1 MRILVAGWDSG
12 GGVEAV
18 QTVVRRAAAHGH
30 QVRVL
35 GTEGLR
41 DRFESAG
48 ASFRAYRY
56 APDNDCRS
64 AETDL
69 IKEWEARTP
78 LGQFARVRDR
88 VMFGPA
94 REFCRDVV
102 EELDREPADLVVVD
116 TLIPSALSGADA
128 AGCPSVLLMH
138 GPYLMPRPG
147 APPPGSGFMPARGRL
162 GHGRDRA
169 AASLLMR
176 VFRTGMPALN
186 QARVEYGLAPLRDL
200 GDVLD
205 TVGRV
210 LVCTSPSYD
219 FATGDVPGNVR
230 YVGPQLDDEAD
241 DEAVDTGDGTWDDPG
256 GRPLVLVGLSSTVMS
271 HEEELLQRAADALG
285 RLPVR
290 GLVTTGPAVD
300 PAAIR
305 APANV
310 DVRRWVRHAD
320 VLPYCS
326 AVLTHGGHGTV
337 IKTLAAGVPLVVAP
351 LGRDQPDNA
360 ARVVRAGPACGSAGR
375 RAPRTCKKRSAG
387 SWRSRGSGP
396 RPGGWPRP
404 WPPNATRASSSTNSS
419 ARHVR
424 AQHSSA
430 QPCHIRPAAIRH
442 AGEGGDRHDKDC
454 GSGGDRTGRTARRRR
469 APRGRARRGA
479 DIPLERR

>member
-18 QTVVRRAAAHGH
+18 QTVVRRAAARGH

-48 ASFRAYRY
+48 ASFRVYRY

-102 EELDREPADLVVVD
+102 EELDREPADVVVVD
-116 TLIPSALSGADA
+116 TLIPSALSGAEA
-128 AGCPSVLLMH
+128 AGCPSVVLMH

-147 APPPGSGFMPARGRL
+147 APPPGSGFMPARGRP
-162 GHGRDRA
+162 GRWRDRA

-186 QARVEYGLAPLRDL
+186 QARAELGLAPLRDL
-200 GDVLD
+200 GDVLGA
-205 TVGRV
+205 VGRV

-219 FATGDVPGNVR
+219 FAADDVPGNVR
-230 YVGPQLDDEAD
+230 YVGPQLDDD
-241 DEAVDTGDGTWDDPG
+241 PGGGTWDDPD

-271 HEEELLQRAADALG
+271 HEEDLLQRAADALG

-300 PAAIR
+300 PAVIR

-310 DVRRWVRHAD
+310 SVRRWVRHAD
-320 VLPYCS
+320 VLPACS

-337 IKTLAAGVPLVVAP
+337 IKALAAGVPLVVAP

-360 ARVVRAGPACGSAGR
+360 ARVVRAGAGLQVSRKASAADLRNALGR
-375 RAPRTCKKRSAG
+375 VLEEPRFLTAARRMA
-387 SWRSRGSGP
+387 
-396 RPGGWPRP
+396 
-404 WPPNATRASSSTNSS
+404 ATL
-419 ARHVR
+419 
-424 AQHSSA
+424 
-430 QPCHIRPAAIRH
+430 AAERD
-442 AGEGGDRHDKDC
+442 EGLVVDELE
-454 GSGGDRTGRTARRRR
+454 RTAMSHPAHRDPSSLR
-469 APRGRARRGA
+469 
-479 DIPLERR
+479 

>member
-1 MRILVAGWDSG
+1 VRILVTGWDSG

-18 QTVVRRAAAHGH
+18 QTVVRRAAARGH

-41 DRFESAG
+41 DRFTSVG
-48 ASFRAYRY
+48 ASFRVYRY

-69 IKEWEARTP
+69 VKDWEARTP
-78 LGQFARVRDR
+78 IGQFTRVRDR

-116 TLIPSALSGADA
+116 TLIPSALSGAEA
-128 AGCPSVLLMH
+128 AGRPSVLLMH

-162 GHGRDRA
+162 GHWRDRA

-186 QARVEYGLAPLRDL
+186 QARAEFGLAPIRDL
-200 GDVLD
+200 TDVLN
-205 TVGRV
+205 TTSRV
-210 LVCTSPSYD
+210 LVCTSPRYD
-219 FATGDVPGNVR
+219 FAAGDVPGNVR
-230 YVGPQLDDEAD
+230 YVGPQLDDAAD
-241 DEAVDTGDGTWDDPG
+241 GGTWDDPG
-256 GRPLVLVGLSSTVMS
+256 GPPLVLVGLSSTVMS
-271 HEEELLQRAADALG
+271 REHELMQRAADALG
-285 RLPVR
+285 QLPVR
-290 GLVTTGPAVD
+290 GLVTTGPAAD

-310 DVRRWVRHAD
+310 SVRRWVRHAD
-320 VLPYCS
+320 VLPSCS

-337 IKTLAAGVPLVVAP
+337 IKALAAGVPLVVAP

-360 ARVVRAGPACGSAGR
+360 ARVVYAGAGLRVSRKASAASLRQALGR
-375 RAPRTCKKRSAG
+375 VLDEPRFRVAA
-387 SWRSRGSGP
+387 RRMA
-396 RPGGWPRP
+396 
-404 WPPNATRASSSTNSS
+404 ATLAAERDDGLVVDELEQTALE
-419 ARHVR
+419 
-424 AQHSSA
+424 
-430 QPCHIRPAAIRH
+430 RPAVSH
-442 AGEGGDRHDKDC
+442 
-454 GSGGDRTGRTARRRR
+454 
-469 APRGRARRGA
+469 
-479 DIPLERR
+479 

>member
-18 QTVVRRAAAHGH
+18 QTVVRRAVARGH

-35 GTEGLR
+35 GTAGLR

-48 ASFRAYRY
+48 ASFRVYRY

-94 REFCRDVV
+94 REFCRDVT
-102 EELDREPADLVVVD
+102 EELDREPADVVVVD
-116 TLIPSALSGADA
+116 TLIPSALSGAEA
-128 AGCPSVLLMH
+128 AGRPTVLLMH

-162 GHGRDRA
+162 GHWRDRA

-176 VFRTGMPALN
+176 VFRTGVPALN
-186 QARVEYGLAPLRDL
+186 QARADYGLAPVRDL

-205 TVGRV
+205 SVGRV

-219 FATGDVPGNVR
+219 FAADDVPGNVR
-230 YVGPQLDDEAD
+230 YVGPQLDDEASQ
-241 DEAVDTGDGTWDDPG
+241 AGGGTWDDPG
-256 GRPLVLVGLSSTVMS
+256 GPPLVLVGLSSTVMG

-285 RLPVR
+285 WLPVR
-290 GLVTTGPAVD
+290 GLVTTGPAID
-300 PAAIR
+300 PAAVR

-310 DVRRWVRHAD
+310 SVRRWVRHAD

-337 IKTLAAGVPLVVAP
+337 IKALAAGVPLVVAP

-360 ARVVRAGPACGSAGR
+360 ARVV
-375 RAPRTCKKRSAG
+375 
-387 SWRSRGSGP
+387 
-396 RPGGWPRP
+396 
-404 WPPNATRASSSTNSS
+404 
-419 ARHVR
+419 
-424 AQHSSA
+424 
-430 QPCHIRPAAIRH
+430 H
-442 AGEGGDRHDKDC
+442 AGAGLRVSRKANVADLRQALGRVLDEPRFRAAARRMAATLAAERNDGLVVDELE
-454 GSGGDRTGRTARRRR
+454 RTATLSHPDPRDPSRR
-469 APRGRARRGA
+469 
-479 DIPLERR
+479 